1 METERLI
8 LRPWEERDA
17 AELYRYAC
25 DPDVGPAAGWPAHRS
40 VEESREVIRGV
51 LSAPESYAIVLKE
64 TGLPIGS
71 IGLKLGAATDLTD
84 RDDECEMGF
93 WIGKPYWGRGLMPE
107 AARALLR
114 HAFVELGMWAVWCA
128 YYDGNAKS
136 KRTQEKIGF
145 RYHHTTHGVA
155 VPLLG
160 ETRTGHVNL
169 ITKEEWLSREDK
181 A

>member
-17 AELYRYAC
+17 EELYRYAC
-25 DPDVGPAAGWPAHRS
+25 DPDVGPAAGWPTHQS

-51 LSAPESYAIVLKE
+51 LSAPESYAILLKE

-71 IGLKLGAATDLTD
+71 IGLKLGTATDLTD
-84 RDDECEMGF
+84 RADECEMGF
-93 WIGKPYWGRGLMPE
+93 WIGKPYWGRGIMPE
-107 AARALLR
+107 AAQALLR
-114 HAFVELGMWAVWCA
+114 HAFEDLEMRAVWCA

-145 RYHHTTHGVA
+145 RYHHTSQDVP